1 MTQDVMIRAEG
12 LGKKYVIG
20 HQRPAGGYS
29 FREMVA
35 SGASRLGRGLVDL
48 ARGKPILD
56 GQSYEEFWAL
66 KGASFEIKR
75 GDVVGIIGNNGAGK
89 STLLKMLSRI
99 TEPSEGR
106 AEIRGRVA
114 SLLEIGTGFHPEL
127 SGRENIFLNGAILGM
142 RHAEIKA
149 KFDEIVAFSGLE
161 RFLDTP
167 VKRYSSGMYVRLA
180 FAVAAHV
187 EPEIMILDEV
197 LAVGDAEFQRKCL
210 GRIHDVSAEG
220 RTVLFVSHNMD
231 SVAAICKRAILFRDG
246 QVLAD
251 GPADTVIQQYG
262 SKSPLTNSM
271 SFEADTTRPSISRI
285 TVDSGALLNR
295 DLVVEIGFVSPTP
308 LQKAIGDVVIHT
320 PTSEPI
326 WSSSSKV
333 QENYILPAGCSH
345 GVLRCEARDLPVSPG
360 DYVLSVSLSDPHG
373 VLDRKSDALRIKIG
387 KERVPELRSTP
398 VIGHLDWPAT
408 WSARSEEVS

>member
-20 HQRPAGGYS
+20 HQRPTGGHS
-29 FREMVA
+29 FRELVA
-35 SGASRLGRGLVDL
+35 SGVYRVGRGLVDL
-48 ARGKPILD
+48 ARGQPILD
-56 GQSYEEFWAL
+56 GHSHEEFWAL
-66 KGASFEIKR
+66 KEASFEIKR

-149 KFDEIVAFSGLE
+149 KFDAIVAFSGLE

-220 RTVLFVSHNMD
+220 RTVLLVSHNMD
-231 SVAAICKRAILFRDG
+231 SVAAICKRAILFKDG
-246 QVLAD
+246 RILAD

-262 SKSPLTNSM
+262 SRSPLTNSM
-271 SFEADTTRPSISRI
+271 SFDADTTRPSISSVTI
-285 TVDSGALLNR
+285 DSAALLNR
-295 DLVVEIGFVSPTP
+295 DLIVEIGFASPTP
-308 LQKAIGDVVIHT
+308 LKKAIGDVVIHA
-320 PTSEPI
+320 PTSEPV
-326 WSSSSKV
+326 WSSSSRV
-333 QENYILPAGCSH
+333 QENSLATDCFR
-345 GVLRCEARDLPVSPG
+345 GVLRCEARNLPVSPG
-360 DYVLSVSLSDPHG
+360 DYVLSISLSDPHG
-373 VLDRKSDALRIKIG
+373 VLDRRSDALRIKIG
-387 KERVPELRSTP
+387 KERAPELRSSP
-398 VIGHLDWPAT
+398 LIGHLDWPAT
-408 WSARSEEVS
+408 WTARPEAVG